1 MPVHFP
7 WPRKALPGLVVDTH
21 AEFARKI
28 IKKEDNDNDYV
39 QIGLIMHMGNIEG
52 FEVNITLEEL
62 SKHMFISGTTGSG
75 KSNFSYVLLDK
86 LIEKDIKFLVI
97 EPAKGEYAKVFGGR
111 PDVYIYGTNK
121 NVEPLFNI
129 NPFAFPEGIHIL
141 EHIDRILGVF
151 NASWPM
157 YAAMPEFLKE
167 SIELSYIECG
177 WDLDESY
184 CMHKK

>member
-1 MPVHFP
+1 MIHPVFSLKESIILPDTTAATLAPSTEMPVHFP

-86 LIEKDIKFLVI
+86 LIEKI
-97 EPAKGEYAKVFGGR
+97 
-111 PDVYIYGTNK
+111 
-121 NVEPLFNI
+121 
-129 NPFAFPEGIHIL
+129 
-141 EHIDRILGVF
+141 
-151 NASWPM
+151 
-157 YAAMPEFLKE
+157 
-167 SIELSYIECG
+167 
-177 WDLDESY
+177 
-184 CMHKK
+184 